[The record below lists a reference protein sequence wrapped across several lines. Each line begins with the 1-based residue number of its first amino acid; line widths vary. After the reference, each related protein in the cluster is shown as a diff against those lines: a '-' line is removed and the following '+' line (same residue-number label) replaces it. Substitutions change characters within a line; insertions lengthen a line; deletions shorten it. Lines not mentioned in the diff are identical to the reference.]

1 MTETTEGRSRRK
13 SERLSEQQI
22 IDAAL
27 EIIRE
32 SGVEGLSMRLLSRR
46 LNVTPMATYYYVRD
60 KQDLLDLVARW
71 AMGTI
76 EIPDKDSGP
85 WYERLRLLVDR
96 IETALRQNK
105 GIAEVLLSR
114 IMLTQRSVMNG
125 IMEILL
131 DAGFDRASVVEG
143 YAAIHTYLF
152 GRYRVAIGSES
163 RVPPDADDDVAT
175 ESDDT
180 VARMMPVTRTLTGR
194 DYYTFGIE
202 TLIYGLRVQLRRQNT
217 ADALEM

>member
-1 MTETTEGRSRRK
+1 MTETTEQQSKRQSV
-13 SERLSEQQI
+13 RLSEQQI
-22 IDAAL
+22 VDAAL

-46 LNVTPMATYYYVRD
+46 LGVTPMATYYYVSD
-60 KQDLLDLVARW
+60 KQGLLDLVARW
-71 AMGTI
+71 AMGSI

-85 WYERLRLLVDR
+85 WHERLRLLVDR
-96 IETALRQNK
+96 IEAALRRNK

-114 IMLTQRSVMNG
+114 IMITQRSVMNG

-131 DAGFDRASVVEG
+131 DAGFDQASVVEG

-152 GRYRVAIGSES
+152 GRYRVAIGQTMRTPAADED
-163 RVPPDADDDVAT
+163 VPT
-175 ESDDT
+175 EVDDT
-180 VARMMPVTRTLTGR
+180 VAQMMPVTRTLTGR

-202 TLIYGLRVQLRRQNT
+202 TIIYGLRVQLRRQTT
-217 ADALEM
+217 ADQLEM

>member
-1 MTETTEGRSRRK
+1 MTETTERRSKRK

-27 EIIRE
+27 DIIRE
-32 SGVEGLSMRLLSRR
+32 SGVDGLSMRLLSRR
-46 LNVTPMATYYYVRD
+46 LNVTPMATYYYVND
-60 KQDLLDLVARW
+60 KQGLLDLVARW

-85 WYERLRLLVDR
+85 WYERLRLVVDR
-96 IETALRQNK
+96 IEAALRRNK

-114 IMLTQRSVMNG
+114 IMLTQRSVMSG
-125 IMEILL
+125 IMEILE
-131 DAGFDRASVVEG
+131 DAGFDHASIVEG

-152 GRYRVAIGSES
+152 GRYRVAIGQENMT
-163 RVPPDADDDVAT
+163 PPEEDDKDAPDDIVT
-175 ESDDT
+175 
-180 VARMMPVTRTLTGR
+180 RMQPVTRTLVGR

-202 TLIYGLRVQLRRQNT
+202 TLIYGLRVQLKRQNS
-217 ADALEM
+217 ADQLEM

>member
-1 MTETTEGRSRRK
+1 VTDTTAGRSKRK

-32 SGVEGLSMRLLSRR
+32 SGVDGLSMRLLSRR

-96 IETALRQNK
+96 VETALRRNK
-105 GIAEVLLSR
+105 GVAEVLLSR
-114 IMLTQRSVMNG
+114 IMITQRSVMNG
-125 IMEILL
+125 IMEILV
-131 DAGFDRASVVEG
+131 DAGFEGPNVVKG

-152 GRYRVAIGSES
+152 GRYRVAIGQGNVNRPNLDEEL
-163 RVPPDADDDVAT
+163 VEHPQDIVDKMQPF
-175 ESDDT
+175 
-180 VARMMPVTRTLTGR
+180 TRTLTGR

-217 ADALEM
+217 ADELEI